1 MNKERFCSTCYSYR
15 NAEDGKIKQ
24 GTTNRWI
31 CKDCA
36 TKIRLRKP
44 PVIAAFAPKVIKYEE
59 WRFR

>member
-1 MNKERFCSTCYSYR
+1 MNKERFCGTCYSHR
-15 NAEDGKIKQ
+15 NAEGGRIKQ

-36 TKIRLRKP
+36 SKAHVRQA
-44 PVIAAFAPKVIKYEE
+44 PVIASFAPKVIKYED